1 LVREADV
8 KSVEE
13 VRRFPRRL
21 FAFSPEVDQERKE
34 IREFLY
40 KNVYFSQV
48 LQPDK
53 QQAEQVIAELFEFF
67 MKMPRM
73 LPLGYQEKAR
83 HEPLHRIVCDYMAG
97 MTDNYI
103 LEQHRRYFPAKKRM
117 VL

>member
-1 LVREADV
+1 
-8 KSVEE
+8 
-13 VRRFPRRL
+13 
-21 FAFSPEVDQERKE
+21 
-34 IREFLY
+34 
-40 KNVYFSQV
+40 
-48 LQPDK
+48 
-53 QQAEQVIAELFEFF
+53 

-83 HEPLHRIVCDYMAG
+83 HEPLHRIICDYLAG